1 MKHTKK
7 ISVGDVLYYV
17 LMISL
22 ALISLF
28 PIYFAFISSVKVD
41 QEVFAQPFLP
51 TADPQF
57 SNFVRAMDV
66 GNIGQSMINTIFVTM
81 STVVITIFT
90 SALAGY
96 ILAKYHFKIKSAIYS
111 FFLAGM
117 MVPIQTVIIP
127 LSFYLGYFK
136 LFDNYL
142 VLILLFSAFQ
152 IPMSIFIITGFMKSM
167 PNELEE
173 AAIIDGST
181 ETETFFK
188 IILPLSAP
196 ALASTAIF
204 AFINIWNNLLFP
216 LIFIRSKSKQLIALS
231 LQAFFGERSS
241 DYGGVMAAIVIS
253 ILPTVI
259 TYILLQEKVEK
270 GLTAGAVKG

>member
-1 MKHTKK
+1 MKPVKK
-7 ISVGDVLYYV
+7 KFVRNVLYYA

-28 PIYFAFISSVKVD
+28 PIYFAFISSVKKN
-41 QEVFAQPFLP
+41 QEVFLQPFMP
-51 TADPQF
+51 TANPQF
-57 SNFVRAMDV
+57 SNFARAMEV
-66 GNIGQSMINTIFVTM
+66 GNIGQSMINTIFVTLA
-81 STVVITIFT
+81 TVVIAIFT

-96 ILAKYHFKIKSAIYS
+96 ILAKYQFKIKSAVYS

-167 PNELEE
+167 PSELEE

-181 ETETFFK
+181 ETATFFK

-231 LQAFFGERSS
+231 LQAFFGERSA
-241 DYGGVMAAIVIS
+241 DYGSVMAAIVIS